1 MAFKVTD
8 FINEAQDGARPTLF
22 AANIAFPALVAG
34 GVRAAQKI
42 RFLIKAT
49 QLPASNLGMIE
60 LPFMGRKIKIAGDRT
75 FEDWSTTIINDEK
88 FEVRAAIEAWSNSI
102 NGLQTNAP
110 SYPSSGALG
119 GGYRSAGSVT
129 QYSARGNPI
138 RTYTFQNMWPSV
150 IAGID
155 VGWESTDAIEE
166 YEVTWT
172 YDYFT
177 VKPGGDG
184 VQVSIDADSGI
195 GLSLRAALGL
205 EVSF

>member
-22 AANIAFPALVAG
+22 LADIKFPSEVKSGADVKEKL
-34 GVRAAQKI
+34 

-49 QLPASNLGMIE
+49 QIPASNLGMIE

-88 FEVRAAIEAWSNSI
+88 FAVRAAIEEWSNSI
-102 NGLQTNAP
+102 NGLQSNVP
-110 SYPSSGALG
+110 SYSASV
-119 GGYRSAGSVT
+119 GYRSAGTVT

-138 RTYTFQNMWPSV
+138 RTYTFQNIWPSV

-155 VGWESTDAIEE
+155 VGWESTDAVEE
-166 YEVTWT
+166 FEVTWT

-177 VKPGGDG
+177 VKPGSDG
-184 VQVSIDADSGI
+184 VNVALDSVANMGI
-195 GLSLRAALGL
+195 SVRAALGL

>member
-22 AANIAFPALVAG
+22 AANITFPSIVKGGKDAAG
-34 GVRAAQKI
+34 KL

-49 QLPASNLGMIE
+49 QIPSSNLGMIE

-88 FEVRAAIEAWSNSI
+88 FAVRAAIEEWSNSI
-102 NGLQTNAP
+102 NGLQSNAP
-110 SYPSSGALG
+110 SYTKSGAIE
-119 GGYRSAGSVT
+119 GGYRTAGTVT
-129 QYSARGNPI
+129 QYSQRGNAI
-138 RTYTFQNMWPSV
+138 RTYTFQNIWPSV

-155 VGWESTDAIEE
+155 VGWESTDTVEE
-166 YEVTWT
+166 FEVTWT

-177 VKPGGDG
+177 VKPGDDG
-184 VQVSIDADSGI
+184 VQISLDNVANLGVSI
-195 GLSLRAALGL
+195 RAALGL
-205 EVSF
+205 DVSF

>member
-22 AANIAFPALVAG
+22 AANIAFPSVVDG
-34 GVRAAQKI
+34 GVKAGQKI

-88 FEVRAAIEAWSNSI
+88 FEVRASIEAWSNSI

-110 SYPSSGALG
+110 SYPTAGALG
-119 GGYRSAGSVT
+119 GGYRSSGTVT

-155 VGWESTDAIEE
+155 VGWESTDTIEE

-184 VQVSIDADSGI
+184 VQISIDSGSGI
-195 GLSLRAALGL
+195 GIGLRAALGL